1 MVGARQQLLLVE
13 TVGKR
18 AVQVLAA
25 SQSIQIHTLCQE
37 AVLQRQSLIV

>member
-13 TVGKR
+13 TVEKR
-18 AVQVLAA
+18 AAQVLAA
-25 SQSIQIHTLCQE
+25 SQYFEYITLCQE